1 MERLTAPLVLSVV
14 AAIVTYGIAV
24 AWGGSADTLDVL
36 LGVDALTWIAIL
48 SLSLANYVIRFIRWE
63 YYLNAT
69 TAARVPWFDHL
80 MIYLGG
86 FSLTTTPGKAGEALR
101 SLYLLPRGIGYRE
114 SIAALFTERLVD
126 VLSILLLSLLIFTWY
141 QSTET
146 WVIVTVAAAAIVMIV
161 PIIRADKTWV
171 VSRSLATR
179 LPDRMSRAAS
189 SIIDTFELA
198 GRLVKG
204 RPLPI
209 GLVAGVIA
217 WGAEGFGLYLVLN
230 AMGAG
235 IDPAP
240 AIAVYSIALLAGALS
255 FLPGGLGSTEAMM
268 ILLLSALGAD
278 SATAVAATLVCRIVT
293 LWFAVG
299 LGAIAVGVLAARGF
313 LPRLNAEETS

>member
-1 MERLTAPLVLSVV
+1 LIRNARRLG
-14 AAIVTYGIAV
+14 AAASKNVGA
-24 AWGGSADTLDVL
+24 
-36 LGVDALTWIAIL
+36 
-48 SLSLANYVIRFIRWE
+48 R
-63 YYLNAT
+63 
-69 TAARVPWFDHL
+69 AARGRYLWFLDSDTQVPL
-80 MIYLGG
+80 
-86 FSLTTTPGKAGEALR
+86 
-101 SLYLLPRGIGYRE
+101 
-114 SIAALFTERLVD
+114 
-126 VLSILLLSLLIFTWY
+126 
-141 QSTET
+141 
-146 WVIVTVAAAAIVMIV
+146 
-161 PIIRADKTWV
+161 
-171 VSRSLATR
+171 
-179 LPDRMSRAAS
+179 
-189 SIIDTFELA
+189 DTFELA

-217 WGAEGFGLYLVLN
+217 WGAEGFGLYLVLD

-240 AIAVYSIALLAGALS
+240 AIAVYSIAVLAGALA